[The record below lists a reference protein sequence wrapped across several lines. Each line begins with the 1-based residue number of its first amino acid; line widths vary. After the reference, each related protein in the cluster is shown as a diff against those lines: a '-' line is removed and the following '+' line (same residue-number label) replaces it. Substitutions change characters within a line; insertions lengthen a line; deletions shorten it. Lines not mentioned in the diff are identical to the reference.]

1 MRPMAKRLR
10 RLERASGLVCLHCG
24 APLICALCERL
35 PGEPA
40 RWDFARLTDAESE
53 ELERL
58 ITKGYGGARW
68 RGD

>member
-1 MRPMAKRLR
+1 MRRFATRLQ
-10 RLERASGLVCLHCG
+10 RLEQRAGIACSHCG
-24 APLICALCERL
+24 ASLICALCERF

-40 RWDFARLTDAESE
+40 RWDFARLTDGEIE

-68 RGD
+68 RGY